1 MNKDGTLAANVIKH
15 DTVVD
20 KYFFTIKDTLIH
32 EIKSSEKMQAIHLIF
47 NDCKILRAY
56 WRSFLQCSKMHSIY
70 AYRQTNRSGV
80 GLYDLLS

>member
-47 NDCKILRAY
+47 
-56 WRSFLQCSKMHSIY
+56 
-70 AYRQTNRSGV
+70 
-80 GLYDLLS
+80 